1 MIRLRF
7 FTAII
12 KVPSIEQSYKGGLAA
27 FDAEFGS
34 DDLDPDLRSISAMS
48 EDDLERKVERLENVG
63 IMLRRDIAIGDMM
76 HGEIIACP
84 GIEFSDVGD
93 SIMPTWSTRAIPQTP

>member
-12 KVPSIEQSYKGGLAA
+12 KAVSIEQSYKGGLAA

-34 DDLDPDLRSISAMS
+34 DYLDPDLRSISAMS
-48 EDDLERKVERLENVG
+48 EDDLERMVDRLEDVG
-63 IMLRRDIAIGDMM
+63 IMLKRDIAIGDMM

-93 SIMPTWSTRAIPQTP
+93 GIMPSWGARAIPHTP